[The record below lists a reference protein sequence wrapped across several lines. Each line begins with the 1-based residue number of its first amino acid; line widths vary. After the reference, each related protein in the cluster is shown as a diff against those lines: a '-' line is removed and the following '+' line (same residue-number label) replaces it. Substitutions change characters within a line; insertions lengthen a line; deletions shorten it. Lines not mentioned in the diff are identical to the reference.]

1 MAPPLLHSNG
11 ATGHNAKCET
21 RAAGGLQYILG
32 YGKWPQ
38 AAVAIIL
45 GAILRRFSLYLLRT
59 GNLMRDPMFRMALV
73 LGMLSAVGP
82 FAIDMYL
89 PALPQVA
96 SDLGTSEA
104 GAALTLT
111 SYFIVFGV
119 AQMIYGP
126 MADALGRKRPLI
138 LGIAIFLVA
147 TVAASLAPTIE
158 WLIAARAV
166 QGLGAAALMAVPRAV
181 IRDVAT
187 GPAAARVMATI
198 MIVISVSPMLAPL
211 TGSIVMTWGGWRE
224 IFAVL
229 AFAALV
235 SLGLIV
241 FVLPET
247 LPIARRQPVKL
258 GSIASGARRLVS
270 DRRFMGLTMIGGF
283 GMASFFVFLA
293 SASFVYTR
301 QYGLSPTGFSVAFA
315 VNAIGF
321 FSATQFAARLAE
333 KFGMERVISLAITG
347 FCTAAILLTLVVWSG
362 FNALPVVVA
371 GLFIANACL
380 GLVLPTA
387 MVMSLDPHPDIAGL
401 AASLGGTFQML
412 TGGLMI
418 GITSPFLNNTS
429 ETMIPAIALC
439 SILAWTAA
447 ALSLPRLRF

>member
-1 MAPPLLHSNG
+1 
-11 ATGHNAKCET
+11 
-21 RAAGGLQYILG
+21 
-32 YGKWPQ
+32 
-38 AAVAIIL
+38 
-45 GAILRRFSLYLLRT
+45 
-59 GNLMRDPMFRMALV
+59 MRDPMFRMALV
-73 LGMLSAVGP
+73 LGLLSAVGP

-96 SDLGTSEA
+96 TDLGTTEA

-111 SYFIVFGV
+111 AYFIVFGF

-126 MADALGRKRPLI
+126 MADALGRRRPLMI
-138 LGIAIFLVA
+138 GVSIFLVA
-147 TVAASLAPTIE
+147 AIAASLAPTIN
-158 WLIAARAV
+158 WLVAARAL

-187 GPAAARVMATI
+187 GPQAARVMATI

-211 TGSIVMTWGGWRE
+211 TGSIVMAWGSWRE
-224 IFAVL
+224 IFAIL
-229 AFAALV
+229 AFAALI
-235 SLGLIV
+235 SLTLIV
-241 FVLPET
+241 MVLPET
-247 LPIARRQPVKL
+247 LPVARRQPVRFAA
-258 GSIASGARRLVS
+258 IASGAKRLLS

-315 VNAIGF
+315 INAIGF
-321 FSATQFAARLAE
+321 FSASQLAARLAE

-347 FCTAAILLTLVVWSG
+347 FCGIMVALSLVVWSG
-362 FNALPVVVA
+362 FSALPIVIA
-371 GLFIANACL
+371 GLFLGNACL
-380 GLVLPTA
+380 GLVMPTA

-401 AASLGGTFQML
+401 ASSLGGTFQML

-418 GITSPFLNNTS
+418 AVTSPFLNNTA
-429 ETMIPAIALC
+429 ETMVPAIALC
-439 SILAWTAA
+439 SILAWSAA